1 MAEITI
7 KNLDDLDN
15 FAKELAN
22 YILINRYKT
31 VLFYGEMGSGKTTLI
46 KHICKYM
53 GIIDNITSP
62 TFAIVNEYKNK
73 NIRINHFDFY
83 RLQSIKEVFDI
94 GFEEYLDSGDYC
106 FIEWPEVIE
115 NYVSDN
121 CLKLKIF
128 IDYQSFRII
137 KY

>member
-7 KNLDDLDN
+7 KNLEDLDN

-22 YILINRYKT
+22 YILHNGYKT
-31 VLFYGEMGSGKTTLI
+31 VLFYGEMGAGKTTLI
-46 KHICKYM
+46 KQVCKYM
-53 GIIDNITSP
+53 GINDNITSP

-106 FIEWPEVIE
+106 FIEWPEIIE
-115 NYVSDN
+115 DYVYDN
-121 CLKLKIF
+121 CLKLNIL
-128 IDYQSFRII
+128 INSQSYRII
-137 KY
+137 RY

>member
-7 KNLDDLDN
+7 KNLEDLDN

-22 YILINRYKT
+22 YILHNGYKT
-31 VLFYGEMGSGKTTLI
+31 VLFYGEMGAGKTTLI
-46 KHICKYM
+46 KQVCKYM
-53 GIIDNITSP
+53 GINDNITSP

-73 NIRINHFDFY
+73 NIKIIHFDFY

-106 FIEWPEVIE
+106 FIEWPEIIE
-115 NYVSDN
+115 DYVSDN
-121 CLKLKIF
+121 CLKLNIF
-128 IDYQSFRII
+128 INSQSYRII
-137 KY
+137 RY